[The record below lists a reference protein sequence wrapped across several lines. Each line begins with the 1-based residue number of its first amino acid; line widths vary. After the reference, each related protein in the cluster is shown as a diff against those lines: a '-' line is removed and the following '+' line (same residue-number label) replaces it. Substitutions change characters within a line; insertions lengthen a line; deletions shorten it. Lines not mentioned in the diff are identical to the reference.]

1 MFGEDQWFGSCS
13 LAIQYWGLYSI
24 VNEQGATIS
33 DVWDGVNLKFTFRR
47 IVNRELMDQWNEL
60 SQIADSIRLS
70 DEEDAII

>member
-33 DVWDGVNLKFTFRR
+33 DVSNGVNLKFTFRR